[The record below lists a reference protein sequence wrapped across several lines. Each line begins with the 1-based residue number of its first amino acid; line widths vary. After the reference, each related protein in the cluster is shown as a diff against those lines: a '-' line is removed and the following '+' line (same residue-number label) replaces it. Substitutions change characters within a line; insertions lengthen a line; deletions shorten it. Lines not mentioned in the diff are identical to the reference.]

1 MPSKEDIRYNETT
14 VLANIILDQSGDI
27 LLKASSELQPDDFSD
42 ERNELIYDTMLA
54 LLRKGSKIDFP
65 ILVDELK
72 NLKRLEI
79 VGGTEYLNE
88 ILRSST
94 KVGSIDPYVTN
105 IKDNS
110 LLNKFKTK
118 LNELTKQ
125 ADTQPI
131 TDIGLFLQKSEREI
145 VDITQAR
152 RAGKVDTM
160 ENVTDRLINKLVD
173 QTEVYKKKG
182 RHDPRGVTGLNTGYG
197 DLDYYTK
204 GWHNGEMVIIGAR
217 PSVGKTAFALNLS
230 YNVAKQGVPVLFLSL
245 EMSAESIAMRL
256 LSLTSGLSSEE
267 INAFDYLPNSST
279 NRIIIDQLRGQED
292 TARYMD
298 LKSGVSELASL
309 PLYIDDSSESSVFN
323 IVTKC
328 RQVKNSN
335 PELGLIVIDYLG
347 LIQASKSASNSLN
360 QAVSEIS
367 RELKKMARE
376 LDIPVIVLSQ
386 LNRASASD
394 RRGDNHVPLM
404 SELRDSGSIEQD
416 ADMVLLIYREDYAGN
431 YRVSQDEEEGGE
443 RDPNAPSRP
452 NISLVKNRNGA
463 TGDLVFSFDKVHCKF
478 VAEDRNR

>member
-443 RDPNAPSRP
+443 RDPNAPSRT